1 MSLLKVGLV
10 LLINY
15 YYRKASSE
23 MCTSLATCLSCC
35 VCKSCTGC
43 LGASL
48 KQQVR
53 LSYLIFDG
61 IFVALA
67 LVILYGI
74 SHVLVS
80 SNVIVKFLRE
90 YGQCPED
97 QDMQCFGISAVYRIS
112 LALVVLHVFVLL
124 WLLFRN
130 GCSKRFN
137 EGVWLLKI
145 LIVVASFVLF
155 FFVKNSVFETYSKV
169 IMVLS
174 LVFLFFQIIMII
186 DLSYKW
192 GAHWVK
198 KYDAGKKGYMYP
210 LIGSALIL
218 YAATGYGIARSYKW
232 FWGCGVGTLGVSLT
246 LGLIVLATLLVFFK
260 THPSGSLLTTGVV
273 AAYSTF
279 LTWSGLSNMP
289 ETCNP
294 LVDKESTTIAQIVF
308 GLLVIIIAL
317 VYTSIGKAKSS
328 NEPSEGGISIAQGA
342 LANDEGAEAAYRDE
356 ENGAINAKKVE
367 KDGDLKNY
375 KDNNFIYFHI
385 IMIFASFYVAMIL
398 TNWGQPA
405 IKGQTFIEFKSSKLS
420 MWIKL
425 GAAWTTLGLYN
436 WTLVAPKIFRNRQ
449 FA

>member
-1 MSLLKVGLV
+1 
-10 LLINY
+10 
-15 YYRKASSE
+15 
-23 MCTSLATCLSCC
+23 MCTSLATCLGCC
-35 VCKSCTGC
+35 ACKCCTDC
-43 LGASL
+43 LGSSL

-53 LSYLIFDG
+53 LSYLILDG
-61 IFVALA
+61 IFVTLA

-80 SNVIVKFLRE
+80 SNVIVKFLRK
-90 YGQCPED
+90 YGECPED

-112 LALVVLHVFVLL
+112 LALVVLHVFVLF

-137 EGVWLLKI
+137 EGLWFFKI
-145 LIVVASFVLF
+145 LLVVVSFIVF

-192 GAHWVK
+192 GSAWVK
-198 KYDAGKKGYMYP
+198 KYDAGKTGYMYP
-210 LIGSALIL
+210 LIGFSLIL
-218 YAATGYGIARSYKW
+218 YGAAGYGIVRSYMW
-232 FWGCGVGTLGVSLT
+232 FKGCGIGTLGVSVT
-246 LGLIVLATLLVFFK
+246 LGLIVLATLFIFFK
-260 THPSGSLLTTGVV
+260 THPTGSLLTTGVV
-273 AAYSTF
+273 AAYSVF

-289 ETCNP
+289 DTCNP
-294 LVDKESTTIAQIVF
+294 LLDKESATIAQIVF

-317 VYTSIGKAKSS
+317 IYTSVGKAKTSS
-328 NEPSEGGISIAQGA
+328 ELSEGGVSIAQGA
-342 LANDEGAEAAYRDE
+342 LANDEGAEVAYRDE
-356 ENGAINAKKVE
+356 ERGAENAKQIKKE
-367 KDGDLKNY
+367 EIPKDDMRMY

-405 IKGQTFIEFKSSKLS
+405 IDGQTFIEFKSSKLS

-436 WTLVAPKIFRNRQ
+436 WTLIAPRILRNRQ
-449 FA
+449 F